1 MTINLQNISV
11 NLNNNIILKD
21 INFDIN
27 SGEVLSL
34 VGPNGAGKS
43 SLINVISG
51 DVLPS
56 KGKVIYDGKNIK
68 EFTLEERSRKR
79 SVMSQFSNIAFDY
92 KVKDIIEFGWV
103 ENSIE
108 IFSKMFNKI
117 LLSISKL
124 CDVYHLLNR
133 SINTLSGG
141 EIKRVQLA
149 KTLLQL
155 YNPSKKNYNKYAFM
169 DEPLANLDLFYEI
182 KVLKIIQNIAKKQ
195 GVGILLVIHDLN
207 LATKFS
213 DKIALIDKGKLIS
226 HGVPIKV
233 MEPKTLKSMYNLDI
247 KIQKKPFRV
256 NYF

>member
-1 MTINLQNISV
+1 MTINLQNISISLNNKIV
-11 NLNNNIILKD
+11 LEDINLNV
-21 INFDIN
+21 N

-34 VGPNGAGKS
+34 IGPNGAGKS

-51 DVLPS
+51 DYLPT
-56 KGKVIYDGKNIK
+56 KGEVIYDGINIK
-68 EFTLEERSRKR
+68 EFTLEEKSRKR

-108 IFSKMFNKI
+108 IFSNMFDEIVLK
-117 LLSISKL
+117 ISKL
-124 CDVYHLLNR
+124 CDVIDLLNR
-133 SINTLSGG
+133 NINTLSGG

-155 YNPSKKNYNKYAFM
+155 YNPSQKNHNKYAFM
-169 DEPLANLDLFYEI
+169 DEPLSNLDLFYEI
-182 KVLKIIQNIAKKQ
+182 KVLKIIQSIAKSQ
-195 GVGILLVIHDLN
+195 GIGILLVIHDLN

-213 DKIALIDKGKLIS
+213 DKIALMDKGKLIS
-226 HGVPIKV
+226 YGAPEKV
-233 MEPKTLKSMYNLDI
+233 MKPKILKSIYKLDI
-247 KIQKKPFRV
+247 KIQKKPFWI